1 LRRYFSR
8 KPSPSLVLSMIA
20 LFVALGGVSYGL
32 AGKNTVASDDIVNGG
47 VKSKD
52 IKNSGVKSKDI
63 NLGGVKSSDVAN
75 DTLVGEDINENT
87 LDRVPRASEA
97 NRAENADNADNA
109 DNLGGSP
116 PSDFATSNIVRWA
129 TVNADG
135 TVVAAQSHGIT
146 QANITHPSTGRY
158 CIVGLDPAPT
168 AATATRRFG
177 GTFGQIFVEI
187 DLSGGACTD
196 AQGAVATYNN
206 NTPPGGANNAFTLV
220 IY

>member
-1 LRRYFSR
+1 MRRFFSR
-8 KPSPSLVLSMIA
+8 RPSPSLVLSMIA

-52 IKNSGVKSKDI
+52 IKNSGVKSKDL
-63 NLGGVKSSDVAN
+63 NTGSVKSSDVA
-75 DTLVGEDINENT
+75 DDGLTGDDINENT
-87 LDRVPRASEA
+87 LDKVNRASEA
-97 NRAENADNADNA
+97 NRADNADNADNA
-109 DNLGGSP
+109 DTLGGNP
-116 PSDFATSNIVRWA
+116 AGAFASSTIVRWA

-177 GTFGQIFVEI
+177 GTFGQIFAEI
-187 DLSGGACTD
+187 DLTGGACTD
-196 AQGAVATYNN
+196 SQGAVATYNN
-206 NTPPGGANNAFTLV
+206 NASPTGANNAFTLV